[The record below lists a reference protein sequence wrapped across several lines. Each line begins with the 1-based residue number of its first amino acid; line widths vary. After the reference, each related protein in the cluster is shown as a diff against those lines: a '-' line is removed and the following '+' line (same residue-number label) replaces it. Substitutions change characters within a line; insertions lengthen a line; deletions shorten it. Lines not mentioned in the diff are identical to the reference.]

1 MLKNS
6 EDRRAKRTR
15 RLLKES
21 LLELMQEKPFSQ
33 ISVRDVTERADVNR
47 TTFYLHYTDTSQLLQ
62 SVEEELLAEAQTL
75 IDAHLQQTVA
85 ERTLRPVFEPI
96 LDFTVEHRTVCTVL
110 FENNEASQ
118 ITGNLQR
125 LFQRSGGEIVRAW
138 FRPRDDRQLSYLLEF
153 VACGLIGLIAEWFR
167 RGMDLPR
174 EELLGT
180 AELLADGAAG
190 RLLGRT

>member
-21 LLELMQEKPFSQ
+21 LLALMQEKPFSQ

-47 TTFYLHYTDTSQLLQ
+47 TTFYLHYTDTAQLLQ

-118 ITGNLQR
+118 FTGHLQR
-125 LFQRSGGEIVRAW
+125 LFQHSGREIVQAW
-138 FRPRDDRQLSYLLEF
+138 FHPRDQRQLSYLLEF

-174 EELLGT
+174 EELLAT

-190 RLLGRT
+190 RLLSRT

>member
-1 MLKNS
+1 M
-6 EDRRAKRTR
+6 
-15 RLLKES
+15 
-21 LLELMQEKPFSQ
+21 
-33 ISVRDVTERADVNR
+33 NR
-47 TTFYLHYTDTSQLLQ
+47 TTFYLHYTDTAQLLQ
-62 SVEEELLAEAQTL
+62 SLEEERLAEAQTL
-75 IDAHLQQTVA
+75 IDAHLQETVA
-85 ERTLRPVFEPI
+85 ERTRRRVFEAI
-96 LDFTVEHRTVCTVL
+96 LDFTVAHRTVCTVL

-118 ITGNLQR
+118 FTGHLQR

-174 EELLGT
+174 EELLAT

>member
-47 TTFYLHYTDTSQLLQ
+47 TTFYLHYTDTAQLLQ

-75 IDAHLQQTVA
+75 IDAHLQETVA

-96 LDFTVEHRTVCTVL
+96 LDFTVEHRTVCMVL

-118 ITGNLQR
+118 FTGHLQH
-125 LFQRSGGEIVRAW
+125 LFQRSGGEIARAW
-138 FRPRDDRQLSYLLEF
+138 FHPRDQRQLSYLLEF

-174 EELLGT
+174 EELLNT
-180 AELLADGAAG
+180 AEQLADGAAG
-190 RLLGRT
+190 RLLDRT